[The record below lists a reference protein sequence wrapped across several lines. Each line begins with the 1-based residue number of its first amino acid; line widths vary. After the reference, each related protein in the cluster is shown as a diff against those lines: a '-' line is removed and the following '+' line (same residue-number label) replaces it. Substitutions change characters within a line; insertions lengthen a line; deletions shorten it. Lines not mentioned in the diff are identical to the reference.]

1 VLNGGDGDDV
11 FRSGFS
17 KNCADAMD
25 GGLGRDTANY
35 EMRTTLLLLDIDAS
49 PDDGDGEGDTLK
61 TSLEVVVGG
70 SGGDIIT
77 GGSGGDELHGGGGAD
92 LIVGGAGA
100 DTIVGGPGAD
110 TLLGGTGEDVF
121 NETDA
126 PDLAFSTLMLPSLA
140 AEADVLNGG
149 ADVDTA
155 NYGRTDTT
163 PMTITLCSAPAV
175 IAASGNCIGGTPD
188 VDGDD
193 ITNCEHFI
201 GGKGA
206 DSITG
211 STGDDL
217 IEGGDGN
224 DSLEGGLG
232 DDQLSGDLG
241 NDTLE
246 GGDGSDTL
254 DGGGGVNVND
264 GGPGDDVCSGAL
276 VAATANCS
284 P

>member
-1 VLNGGDGDDV
+1 
-11 FRSGFS
+11 
-17 KNCADAMD
+17 MD

-61 TSLEVVVGG
+61 TSLEVIVGG
-70 SGGDIIT
+70 SGGDVIT
-77 GGSGGDELHGGGGAD
+77 GGSNGDELHGGGGAD
-92 LIVGGAGA
+92 VIVGGAGA

-121 NETDA
+121 DETDT